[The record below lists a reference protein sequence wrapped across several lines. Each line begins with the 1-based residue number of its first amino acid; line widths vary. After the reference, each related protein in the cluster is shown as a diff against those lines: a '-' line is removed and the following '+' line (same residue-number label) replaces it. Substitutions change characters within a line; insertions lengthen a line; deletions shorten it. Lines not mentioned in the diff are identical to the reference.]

1 MVKLPKNMQ
10 KKKKQAQSLR
20 TRGTQSIKKA
30 SQHIP
35 KGVNRQ
41 MRRRMQ
47 QQGVEGMEQIE
58 ATRVIIETSDGE
70 SLVIEDPQVIKVD
83 QQGVEA
89 YQVIGTAET
98 VASEDLHFDSTQ
110 PSNEEIEEQEE
121 DDLEDFTPVEV
132 EITDQDI
139 QLVAMQTGVSPEI
152 AEKELQNTN
161 GDLAKAI
168 INLKTK

>member
-1 MVKLPKNMQ
+1 MQ
-10 KKKKQAQSLR
+10 NKKKQAQALR
-20 TRGTQSIKKA
+20 TRGSRSIKQ
-30 SQHIP
+30 SNQHIP

-47 QQGVEGMEQIE
+47 AQGLEGMEQIE
-58 ATRVIIETSDGE
+58 AERVIIQTVGGE
-70 SLVIEDPQVIKVD
+70 SLVIEAPQVIKVD

-89 YQVIGTAET
+89 YQVIGTAEK
-98 VASEDLHFDSTQ
+98 VSSDSLSLSNPLLDENADIISE
-110 PSNEEIEEQEE
+110 NEEFIEEEIK
-121 DDLEDFTPVEV
+121 V
-132 EITDQDI
+132 EITEQDI

-152 AEKELQNTN
+152 AEAELNNTN

>member
-1 MVKLPKNMQ
+1 MQ
-10 KKKKQAQSLR
+10 NKKKQAQALR
-20 TRGTQSIKKA
+20 TRGSRSIKQS

-47 QQGVEGMEQIE
+47 AQGLEGMEQIE
-58 ATRVIIETSDGE
+58 AERVIIQTVGGE
-70 SLVIEDPQVIKVD
+70 SLVIEAPQVIKVD

-89 YQVIGTAET
+89 YQVIGTAEKVST
-98 VASEDLHFDSTQ
+98 DSLSLINPLLDENAAEVSE
-110 PSNEEIEEQEE
+110 NEEYIEEEIK
-121 DDLEDFTPVEV
+121 V
-132 EITDQDI
+132 EITEQDI
-139 QLVAMQTGVSPEI
+139 QLVAMQTGVSPEV
-152 AEKELQNTN
+152 AEAELNNTN

>member
-1 MVKLPKNMQ
+1 MGKLPKSMQ
-10 KKKKQAQSLR
+10 NKKKQAHALRSRGSRAIQQS
-20 TRGTQSIKKA
+20 

-47 QQGVEGMEQIE
+47 QQGLEGMEQIDAE
-58 ATRVIIETSDGE
+58 RVIIQTVEGE
-70 SLVIEDPQVIKVD
+70 SLVIEAPQVIKVD

-89 YQVIGTAET
+89 YQIIGTAEKVST
-98 VASEDLHFDSTQ
+98 DSLAISSSIADESLVEESDQEDIVD
-110 PSNEEIEEQEE
+110 EEIKVEIKEE
-121 DDLEDFTPVEV
+121 DV
-132 EITDQDI
+132 
-139 QLVAMQTGVSPEI
+139 QLVAMQTGVSHEVAK
-152 AEKELQNTN
+152 AELENTN